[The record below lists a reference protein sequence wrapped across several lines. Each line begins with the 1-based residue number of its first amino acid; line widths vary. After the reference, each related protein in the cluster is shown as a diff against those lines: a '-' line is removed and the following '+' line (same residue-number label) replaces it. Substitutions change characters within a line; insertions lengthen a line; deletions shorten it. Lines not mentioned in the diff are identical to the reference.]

1 MVETSQLPASSGQT
15 SKHKS
20 EPSTV
25 EVPVTDILKLGRRS
39 VRKPSMKQDWYQ
51 HGNRLQDNDSI
62 LRQIASPPSAQV
74 LQKRHQLEDFVNLEV
89 FIDF

>member
-1 MVETSQLPASSGQT
+1 
-15 SKHKS
+15 
-20 EPSTV
+20 
-25 EVPVTDILKLGRRS
+25 
-39 VRKPSMKQDWYQ
+39 MKQDWYQ